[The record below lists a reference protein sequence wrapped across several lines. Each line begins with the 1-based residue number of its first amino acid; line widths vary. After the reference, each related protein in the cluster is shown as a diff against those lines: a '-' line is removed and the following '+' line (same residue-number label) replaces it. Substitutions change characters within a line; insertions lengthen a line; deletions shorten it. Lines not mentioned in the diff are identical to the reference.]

1 MDAGMV
7 ANGQDTTMGVRK
19 LVLNHEDGMIG
30 IYTHPE
36 TTVNQILFSCVLKH
50 EQLKMKATQEYGGIK
65 VNS

>member
-1 MDAGMV
+1 
-7 ANGQDTTMGVRK
+7 
-19 LVLNHEDGMIG
+19 MIG

-36 TTVNQILFSCVLKH
+36 TTVNQILLSCVLKH